1 MGSDLKRNALV
12 ISREGDANTV
22 STGKPETARTVVN
35 CGRGCDH
42 VDKFCFVRWSHD
54 HHIW

>member
-12 ISREGDANTV
+12 ISREGDANAV
-22 STGKPETARTVVN
+22 STGKSETARTVVN

-42 VDKFCFVRWSHD
+42 VDKFCLVRWSHD